1 MKNGENK
8 FKRQTQFYMKNFPH
22 QELTKK
28 IIGIYY
34 DVYNELGYGFLERV
48 YQNAMVIEL
57 KKRGYQVQCN
67 KKLAVYYKMEVV
79 GEYIPD
85 IIINDLVILELKA
98 VEYLTEPHEN
108 QILNYLKATDCEIG
122 LVLNFGKDP
131 QFIRK
136 IFTNDFKKNRF

>member
-1 MKNGENK
+1 MN
-8 FKRQTQFYMKNFPH
+8 NFPH

-48 YQNAMVIEL
+48 YQNAMLIEL
-57 KKRGYQVQCN
+57 NKRGYQVEIN
-67 KKLAVYYKMEVV
+67 KKLIVYYKGEVV

-85 IIINDLVILELKA
+85 IIVNGLVILELKA
-98 VEYLTEPHEN
+98 VEHLIEVHEN

-136 IFTNDFKKNRF
+136 IFTNDFKKSRI

>member
-1 MKNGENK
+1 
-8 FKRQTQFYMKNFPH
+8 MKNFPH
-22 QELTKK
+22 QELTKM

-48 YQNAMVIEL
+48 YQNAMLIEL
-57 KKRGYQVQCN
+57 KKRGYQVECN
-67 KKLAVYYKMEVV
+67 KKLIVYYKKEVV

-85 IIINDLVILELKA
+85 IIVNDLVILELKA
-98 VEYLTEPHEN
+98 VEYLIEAHEN

>member
-1 MKNGENK
+1 
-8 FKRQTQFYMKNFPH
+8 MKNFPH

-48 YQNAMVIEL
+48 YQNAMLIEL
-57 KKRGYQVQCN
+57 KKKGYQVEIN
-67 KKLAVYYKMEVV
+67 KKLIVYYKKEVV

-85 IIINDLVILELKA
+85 IIVNGLVILELKT
-98 VEYLTEPHEN
+98 VENLIEVHEN

-136 IFTNDFKKNRF
+136 IFTNDFKKNRI

>member
-1 MKNGENK
+1 
-8 FKRQTQFYMKNFPH
+8 MKNFPH

-48 YQNAMVIEL
+48 YQNAMLIEL
-57 KKRGYQVQCN
+57 KKRGFQVECS
-67 KKLAVYYKMEVV
+67 KKLIVYYKQDIV
-79 GEYIPD
+79 GEYVPD
-85 IIINDLVILELKA
+85 IIVNDLIILELKA
-98 VEYLTEPHEN
+98 VEYLIEAHEN

-136 IFTNDFKKNRF
+136 IFTNNFKKNRL

>member
-1 MKNGENK
+1 
-8 FKRQTQFYMKNFPH
+8 MKNFPH
-22 QELTKK
+22 QELTKE

-48 YQNAMVIEL
+48 YQNAMLIEL
-57 KKRGYQVQCN
+57 KKKGYQVEIN
-67 KKLAVYYKMEVV
+67 KKLIVYYKKEVV

-85 IIINDLVILELKA
+85 IIINDLVILELKT
-98 VEYLTEPHEN
+98 VEYLIEIHEN
-108 QILNYLKATDCEIG
+108 QILNYLKATECEIG

-136 IFTNDFKKNRF
+136 IFTNDFKKNRI

>member
-1 MKNGENK
+1 
-8 FKRQTQFYMKNFPH
+8 MKNFPH
-22 QELTKK
+22 QELTRK

-48 YQNAMVIEL
+48 YQNAMLIEL
-57 KKRGYQVQCN
+57 KKRGYQVESN
-67 KKLAVYYKMEVV
+67 KKLTVYYKKEVV

-85 IIINDLVILELKA
+85 IIVNDLVILELKA
-98 VEYLTEPHEN
+98 VEHLIEAHEN

-136 IFTNDFKKNRF
+136 IFTNDFKKNRI